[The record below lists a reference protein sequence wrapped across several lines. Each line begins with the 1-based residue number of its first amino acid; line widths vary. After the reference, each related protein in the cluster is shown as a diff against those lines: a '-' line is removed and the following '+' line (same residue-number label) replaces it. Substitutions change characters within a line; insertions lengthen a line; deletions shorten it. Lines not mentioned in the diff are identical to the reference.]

1 MFEGLAMMTS
11 VGPRL
16 PPMLDL
22 AADAARRA
30 SQPGLLA
37 PQPGDVAAIKPNPS
51 LWFDA
56 LSGLVVMEF
65 RNLAGEVQSTVPTA
79 RQLAAYR
86 ASVLTGAPL
95 PPGLE
100 PAGASGANGQPAP
113 DQPEQTLRP

>member
-30 SQPGLLA
+30 SQPGLPT
-37 PQPGDVAAIKPNPS
+37 PQLGDVAQIKPNTS
-51 LWFDA
+51 LSFDA
-56 LSGLVVMEF
+56 LTGLVVVEF
-65 RNLAGEVQSTVPTA
+65 RNLAGEVQGTVPTA

-86 ASVLTGAPL
+86 ASALTGAPL

-100 PAGASGANGQPAP
+100 PAGASGANGQAAP
-113 DQPEQTLRP
+113 DQPEQPRGP